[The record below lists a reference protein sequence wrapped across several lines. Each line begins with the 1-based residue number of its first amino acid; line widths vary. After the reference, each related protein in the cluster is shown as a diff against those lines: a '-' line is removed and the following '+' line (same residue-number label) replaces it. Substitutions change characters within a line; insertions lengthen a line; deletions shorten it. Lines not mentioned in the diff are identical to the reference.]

1 MNESF
6 HKFIDLYKMLFE
18 LDILSVLLPF
28 KINSW
33 NRNILDSK
41 FIVYMNV
48 KGVEKT

>member
-1 MNESF
+1 
-6 HKFIDLYKMLFE
+6 MLFE
-18 LDILSVLLPF
+18 LNILGVLLPF

-48 KGVEKT
+48 KGVEKNIMIPVKPIPCK